1 MSVRWQTFSFK
12 KLLTKYPII
21 PTACHPLHSHP
32 PLNGGSLQA
41 SPPWNTARPE
51 QVDSV
56 FYVRKRRLES
66 VVKRQPVIWIW
77 FRVSYTKSRGLLSR
91 IIIKII
97 QRISPVSKITGYLF
111 TYGLFAAFSS

>member
-1 MSVRWQTFSFK
+1 MGR
-12 KLLTKYPII
+12 
-21 PTACHPLHSHP
+21 
-32 PLNGGSLQA
+32 NG
-41 SPPWNTARPE
+41 E
-51 QVDSV
+51 
-56 FYVRKRRLES
+56 ES

-91 IIIKII
+91 IIITII

>member
-1 MSVRWQTFSFK
+1 MYKRDDIK
-12 KLLTKYPII
+12 
-21 PTACHPLHSHP
+21 
-32 PLNGGSLQA
+32 
-41 SPPWNTARPE
+41 
-51 QVDSV
+51 DSV
-56 FYVRKRRLES
+56 FYVRKRRLEF
-66 VVKRQPVIWIW
+66 VVKKQPVIWIW

>member
-1 MSVRWQTFSFK
+1 MSVRWQTFNFK

-21 PTACHPLHSHP
+21 PTACHLLHSPHP
-32 PLNGGSLQA
+32 IPGAA
-41 SPPWNTARPE
+41 SRRPPVEYSKAGTSKFCFFMLE
-51 QVDSV
+51 SGE
-56 FYVRKRRLES
+56 ES